1 MLSINIPVYNY
12 KVKDLVDQLTKQAI
26 SLSIDY
32 EIRIYD
38 DNSVESVKQ
47 NNRELI
53 YLNNV
58 IYREMEKNLG
68 RSAIRNKMGLESKY
82 RWLLFID
89 ADSELIYEDYLKTY
103 INKAE
108 QGYVLCGGTAYNHP
122 KPENPKKLLR
132 WVYGK
137 KREVIPAAER
147 NRKKNFIITSN
158 NFLIDKEVFEII
170 HFSENIGPYGHED
183 TLLGYELYSSGIK
196 IVHIDNPVEHAGLED
211 SEAFLSKSREALKN
225 LKFISEEIVDN
236 KTEFSQQITF
246 LNHYKKIT
254 LLIPH
259 FLLRCLFYLFK
270 KCIER
275 NLTGKN
281 PSIKLFDVYKL
292 CYFSTLKISV

>member
-12 KVKDLVDQLTKQAI
+12 EVTDLVAQLTKQAS
-26 SLSIDY
+26 SLLIDY
-32 EIRIYD
+32 EIRVYD
-38 DNSVESVKQ
+38 DNSVEPVKQ
-47 NNRELI
+47 KNRELTS
-53 YLNNV
+53 LKHV
-58 IYREMEKNLG
+58 IYRELGKNLG

-89 ADSELIYEDYLKTY
+89 ADSKLISEDYLRTY

-108 QGYVLCGGTAYNHP
+108 PECVLCGGTAYNP
-122 KPENPKKLLR
+122 QKPNKPKKLLR

-137 KREVIPAAER
+137 KREAIPAAER
-147 NRKKNFIITSN
+147 NRKKIFIITSN
-158 NFLIDKEVFEII
+158 NFLIEKEVFKII

-196 IVHIDNPVEHAGLED
+196 ITHIDNPVEHAGLED
-211 SEAFLSKSREALKN
+211 SEVFLSKSREALKN
-225 LKFISEEIVDN
+225 LKFISEEIADN

-246 LNHYKKIT
+246 LNRYKKIT

-275 NLTGKN
+275 NLTTKN
-281 PSIKLFDVYKL
+281 PRLIWFDFYRL
-292 CYFSTLKISV
+292 GYFSTIK